1 MQQLNLPSFQ
11 AKIVENNN
19 KIQIFDI
26 IRKKYVALTPE
37 EWVRQHFI
45 NLLILMEYPESLI
58 AVEKL
63 VVINNLRQRADI
75 VIYNRKGKPAM
86 IVECKAPDIP
96 MTNSVV
102 EQAARYNSKLNV
114 PYIVVT
120 NGISTYCLFIDFE
133 TKEFKVVNTLPT
145 FAELNNF

>member
-1 MQQLNLPSFQ
+1 MQQLNLPSYS

-19 KIQIFDI
+19 KYQIFDV

-45 NLLILMEYPESLI
+45 NLLSLMEYPESLM

-75 VIYNRKGKPAM
+75 VIYNRKGNPAM
-86 IVECKAPDIP
+86 IIECKAPEVTL
-96 MTNSVV
+96 TNTVV

-120 NGISTYCLFIDFE
+120 NGLSTYCVYVDLE
-133 TKEFKVVNTLPT
+133 TEKFKVISSLPT
-145 FAELNNF
+145 FEELNNF